1 MCKAVYI
8 RHSKGQAL
16 HNMELRLPFLVL
28 AMDRL
33 SRSPDVL
40 CSSRSRG
47 GLRASVLAPFT
58 APLPSL
64 AGVLMA
70 YIVRIYTR
78 PWHPVRDGKL
88 TRW

>member
-1 MCKAVYI
+1 VQSSL
-8 RHSKGQAL
+8 HTPFKGSSIAQHGA
-16 HNMELRLPFLVL
+16 EASIFGG
-28 AMDRL
+28 AMDLL

-40 CSSRSRG
+40 CFSRSRG
-47 GLRASVLAPFT
+47 GLRASVPAPFT
-58 APLPSL
+58 ASLPSL

-78 PWHPVRDGKL
+78 PWHPVRNGKL